1 MRTRMITLK
10 NIRITFNAGTI
21 LENKALRNVSLTVP
35 EGQFMTIIGSNGA
48 GKSTLLGAVSGET
61 SISGGSVAIDGID
74 VTKWPVHKRARFA
87 ARVFQNPL
95 AGTCATLSIEENM
108 ALACRR
114 GKGRGWHLALSSSR
128 KRIFQDRIAILGL
141 GLEDRLSD
149 SIGLLS
155 GGQRQAVSLIMAT
168 LSDSHLLLLDEHTA
182 ALDPR
187 MAAFILELTNKVV
200 QEFSLT
206 VMMVT
211 HSMKDALASGD
222 RTIML
227 HQGEIILDVTGDERD
242 KLDVPHLL
250 EMFNRVRDEELAD
263 DSLLLG

>member
-1 MRTRMITLK
+1 MIRLQD
-10 NIRITFNAGTI
+10 IHVTFNGGTI
-21 LENKALRNVSLTVP
+21 LENHALSGISLTVP
-35 EGQFMTIIGSNGA
+35 KHQFLTIIGSNGA

-61 SISGGSVAIDGID
+61 PVAQGRVEIDDVD
-74 VTKWPVHKRARFA
+74 VTRWPVYRRAMYA

-95 AGTCATLSIEENM
+95 AGTCATLTIEENM
-108 ALACRR
+108 ALAYAR
-114 GKGRGWHLALSSSR
+114 GKRRDWRLALSSKRR
-128 KRIFQDRIAILGL
+128 KLFQDRISILDL

-155 GGQRQAVSLIMAT
+155 GGQRQAVSLVMAT
-168 LSDSHLLLLDEHTA
+168 LTDSRLLLLDEHTA

-187 MAAFILELTNKVV
+187 MAAFILELTNTVV
-200 QEFSLT
+200 KDFGLT

-211 HSMKDALASGD
+211 HSMKDALACGN

-227 HQGEIILDVTGDERD
+227 HQGKIVLDVAGEERH

-250 EMFNRVRDEELAD
+250 EMFNKVRGEELAD
-263 DSLLLG
+263 DSLLLF

>member
-1 MRTRMITLK
+1 MIHLE

-35 EGQFMTIIGSNGA
+35 EGQFLTIIGSNGA
-48 GKSTLLGAVSGET
+48 GKSTLLNAVSGET
-61 SISGGSVAIDGID
+61 PLSEGLVKIDG
-74 VTKWPVHKRARFA
+74 VEVSRWPVHKRAKLA

-95 AGTCATLSIEENM
+95 AGTCASLSIEENM
-108 ALACRR
+108 ALAYKR
-114 GKGRGWHLALSSSR
+114 GKSRGWQLALSSNR
-128 KRIFQDRIAILGL
+128 RRFFQDRIAILGL
-141 GLEDRLSD
+141 GLEDRLGD

-155 GGQRQAVSLIMAT
+155 GGQRQAVSLVMAT
-168 LSDSHLLLLDEHTA
+168 LSESHLLLLDEHTA

-187 MAAFILELTNKVV
+187 MAAFILELTNTVV
-200 QEFSLT
+200 KEFSLT

-227 HQGEIILDVTGDERD
+227 HQGKIIYDVAGEERDRLDV
-242 KLDVPHLL
+242 LHLL